1 MEVAAAVAAA
11 VHRLRRRLLLDSW
24 NLTQPALQSIFSSG
38 WPAETHATAAQS
50 CFFSG
55 ALRASLS

>member
-11 VHRLRRRLLLDSW
+11 VHRLQRRILLDSW
-24 NLTQPALQSIFSSG
+24 NLSKPALQSIFSSG
-38 WPAETHATAAQS
+38 WPAESHATAAQC

-55 ALRASLS
+55 ALRESLS